1 MVLAN
6 RFTFFTLLIS
16 PKFIHGMGCLAAG
29 MGQWLLRWLP
39 TAQEGL
45 WPQSITVLPSLCTL
59 RSEAPSHAASHREP
73 SLNSRSD
80 KKQWEKKA
88 ESVWG
93 TSFLPLLNF
102 WALPGMK
109 NVCCGKCC
117 VASMEHIPGC
127 RQGYFLR
134 AWSWRSYRVLSYS
147 LSANIC
153 CKGGRT
159 VVFSLP
165 LCLLLYAWEAGS
177 EMSLLP
183 PWGWKQTT
191 CGLLL
196 GPGLCAAGGSKKTQK
211 CS

>member
-93 TSFLPLLNF
+93 ASSLPLLNF
-102 WALPGMK
+102 
-109 NVCCGKCC
+109 
-117 VASMEHIPGC
+117 
-127 RQGYFLR
+127 
-134 AWSWRSYRVLSYS
+134 
-147 LSANIC
+147 
-153 CKGGRT
+153 
-159 VVFSLP
+159 
-165 LCLLLYAWEAGS
+165 
-177 EMSLLP
+177 
-183 PWGWKQTT
+183 
-191 CGLLL
+191 
-196 GPGLCAAGGSKKTQK
+196 
-211 CS
+211 